1 MYDIME
7 ERVTLVESL
16 EKKRQPFPEMDV
28 IYFVAPSA
36 ESVSKV
42 VEDFKGQAMYRNVH
56 LFFLSR
62 IDAAAMAVLQ
72 ASPKLVG
79 CIKTFKEINVD
90 FRVAEPFVFHLDM
103 PPALAFRDLFVDSTT
118 AFVQALTAKLFTVC
132 ASLHECPLVR
142 CRADSPMEMVGMKLV
157 GMLAELKASGAWW
170 HYGMPGHQERPASVL
185 LLLDRSEDLASPLLH
200 ACNYQS
206 LVNDLLEVKDNVVS
220 ADVNGKHSE
229 VLLSQKDEL
238 WVKFKHQHIAEVI
251 DGLTAYLSDF
261 KARHKGVSALNN
273 KGAPSAGAD
282 NGAVSQ
288 SVADLGAV
296 VKAMPEYQAQLA
308 MYSLHNSLATRCT
321 KMLQAKDGSLL
332 TQINDVEQ
340 TLVTGYDQ
348 DGAALKLSSVLE
360 TMMDSLMTSDL
371 SLKLRLTLLLVATQ
385 REKLKDADLDR
396 ACAMAGFTEED
407 KVVVT
412 KLQSL
417 IGGGSSSSGSPQ
429 TPGGQV
435 EAAGGSTKKKGWGFT
450 SKSIFGSSATSAAA
464 SSTGPEP
471 FDYPSARFTPPL
483 KGIAND
489 LANDK
494 LSTTDFPMVPGQENT
509 STAAAA
515 PQSMRRAPGWSS
527 KKATFAGGRNFVFVA
542 GGVTHSELKAAADVS
557 AATNKEV
564 ILGGTSILTPTEY
577 LNALREM

>member
-1 MYDIME
+1 M
-7 ERVTLVESL
+7 ESL

-28 IYFVAPSA
+28 IYFVTPSV
-36 ESVSKV
+36 ESVTKV

-56 LFFLSR
+56 IFFLSR
-62 IDAAAMAVLQ
+62 VDAAAMAVLQ
-72 ASPKLVG
+72 ANPKLVG
-79 CIKTFKEINVD
+79 RIKTFKEINVD

-118 AFVQALTAKLFTVC
+118 AFVQSLAAKLFTVC

-142 CRADSPMEMVGMKLV
+142 CRANSPMEMVGMKLV
-157 GMLAELKASGAWW
+157 GMLAELKASGGWW
-170 HYGMPGHQERPASVL
+170 HYGMPGHQERPGSVL

-206 LVNDLLEVKDNVVS
+206 LVNDLLEVKDNVVTT
-220 ADVNGKHSE
+220 DVNGKKTE

-273 KGAPSAGAD
+273 KGAAGKGTGDSSNSDA
-282 NGAVSQ
+282 ASQ

-308 MYSLHNSLATRCT
+308 MYSLHNSLASKCT
-321 KMLQAKDGSLL
+321 KMLQAKDGALL
-332 TQINDVEQ
+332 NQINDVEQ
-340 TLVTGYDQ
+340 TLVTGFDQ
-348 DGAALKLSSVLE
+348 DGAPLKMQSVLDA
-360 TMMDSLMTSDL
+360 MMDSLMAGDL
-371 SLKLRLTLLLVATQ
+371 SFKLRLTLLLVATQ

-396 ACAMAGFTEED
+396 ACAMAGFAEED
-407 KVVVT
+407 KAVIT
-412 KLQSL
+412 NLQSL
-417 IGGGSSSSGSPQ
+417 LGGGSSSSPQ

-435 EAAGGSTKKKGWGFT
+435 EAAGGNTKKKGLFFSPRSLFGPSPT
-450 SKSIFGSSATSAAA
+450 SGAANK
-464 SSTGPEP
+464 PEV

-483 KGIAND
+483 KPIVNE

-494 LSTTDFPMVPGQENT
+494 LSTTDFPKVPGQENQ
-509 STAAAA
+509 SNAAAA
-515 PQSMRRAPGWSS
+515 PQSMRRAPGWAA
-527 KKATFAGGRNFVFVA
+527 KKSAFSGGRNFVFVA
-542 GGVTHSELKAAADVS
+542 GGVTHAEMKAAADVS

-564 ILGGTSILTPTEY
+564 ILGGTSILTPNEY
-577 LNALREM
+577 LNALREI